1 MSEQASS
8 SKLGVAESD
17 REQWRAAVAGV
28 LSPEDALELVVAPE
42 NAKKFGVEIPQE
54 VLDRADED
62 PAIGRLRTVDLIQSL
77 PGVGEV
83 RAQRVMEVC
92 GISPV
97 RRLKGV
103 GRRQREALI
112 AYIGR

>member
-1 MSEQASS
+1 MALRELSVEERAEARAKALRARQQRAELKEAFARGEVS
-8 SKLGVAESD
+8 LAELFEVAD
-17 REQWRAAVAGV
+17 R
-28 LSPEDALELVVAPE
+28 
-42 NAKKFGVEIPQE
+42 
-54 VLDRADED
+54 D
-62 PAIGRLRTVDLIQSL
+62 PAIGRLRTVDLLLSL

-83 RAQRVMEVC
+83 RAQRIMEAC

-97 RRLKGV
+97 RRLKGL

>member
-1 MSEQASS
+1 MALRELSVEER
-8 SKLGVAESD
+8 AEARQKALRARQQRAELKSD
-17 REQWRAAVAGV
+17 FAAGRVS
-28 LSPEDALELVVAPE
+28 L
-42 NAKKFGVEIPQE
+42 QE
-54 VLDRADED
+54 VFARADED
-62 PAIGRLRTVDLIQSL
+62 PAVGRLRTVDLIQAL
-77 PGVGEV
+77 PGVGEI
-83 RAQRVMEVC
+83 RARRVMEVC